1 MAPRKPTAMLVAP
14 RTAHAAVGLRI
25 PTSPAWPLDA
35 PQTLSLRVPDTVTVT
50 VRSDFLG
57 CCPQQLYE
65 NQRWKNHN
73 GNGNIHDKLYPSK
86 NGGWIPLE
94 FQQLACSAADKA
106 HSPPGYR
113 GKLRDGSKFMDTA
126 CKGEAPAFKSART
139 EETSPCL
146 ADQKSAVVP
155 PLPLH
160 SLEEAAEM
168 TQKYPPTN

>member
-1 MAPRKPTAMLVAP
+1 MAPRKPTTMLVAP

-25 PTSPAWPLDA
+25 PTSPARLLDVL
-35 PQTLSLRVPDTVTVT
+35 QKLSLRVPDTVDGHGTRLSGVLPPTVIGKPT
-50 VRSDFLG
+50 L
-57 CCPQQLYE
+57 E
-65 NQRWKNHN
+65 KAEWKWKYN
-73 GNGNIHDKLYPSK
+73 DKLYPSK

-113 GKLRDGSKFMDTA
+113 GKLRDGSKFMDAA